1 VRANM
6 AFNEQNTVENYVKDL
21 LVPLGWTFTPAL
33 KLDRQESDVIIENSV
48 KNALIRLNPTI
59 KLDPTK
65 AEEVL
70 YRLRA
75 IILSVRGSGLVKTN
89 EELSKWLKNEK
100 TMPFG
105 ERGEHVSINLIDYG
119 NISNNE
125 FIVTTQFRFI
135 AGQSRRADLVL
146 LINGFPLIIG
156 EAKTPVRPAISWFD
170 GALQLEEY
178 QNSVPQLFVPNI
190 FMFATEGKSYR
201 AGAVRL
207 PLQKW
212 QPWRTTSESSHL
224 DEVEKAV
231 KLMLSPQAVL
241 DILRNFTVFSTE
253 KGGQKVKVLCRY
265 QQYEATKEIIQR
277 VLEAKIKTGLIWHF
291 QGSGKSILMVYAAQ
305 QLRKEPA
312 LKSPTVL
319 VVVDRVDLNSQIGAT
334 FYAADVPNTVIAETR
349 EELQRL
355 LAQDTRKII
364 ITTIHK
370 FAEVEGILNNRDN
383 IIVLVDEAHR
393 SQEGDL
399 GIKMR
404 ASLPNAF
411 FFGFTGTPINQRDRN
426 TFIAFGAKED
436 TNGYLSRYTFKQS
449 IEDEATIPID
459 FEPRLVELHINQEEL
474 EKEYRRLLEIEG
486 IRYDDK
492 DGIIL
497 TKEAA
502 KFAHLVKSQERV
514 QKICQDIAKHFRQ
527 QIEPS
532 GFKGQVVVYDQEAC
546 DLYKQELDKYMAP
559 EETAVDIAVSS
570 TEKEQLK
577 KYAMSDD
584 EETKLLDRFKDKK
597 DPLKLLIVTS
607 KLLTGFDAPIN
618 KVMYLDKPMKD
629 HTLLQAICRVNRPYP
644 GKYRGLIVDYIGVFD
659 NVAQALDFD
668 LKEMQ
673 QIVSNIDNIKAE
685 LPHAMAV
692 CLEHFKTID
701 RTVEGYEGLL
711 AAQDCLPNDEI
722 RDKFAADYNYLNKHW
737 ETISPDPM
745 LKQYEKDYRWLTQVY
760 ESIRP
765 PSGRGKL
772 LWHALGEKTLKLIH
786 DNVTVQTIRDDLDT
800 LVMDEHILE
809 QISGGDTKKKAREVE
824 LKIVWRLYKHPDDPR
839 FIELGKK
846 LEELRDKHYRNA
858 ITSLEFLKELL
869 KLARE
874 TVALERETKVEPV
887 DNSKEALTKLFEES
901 KVEKTPVIIRQIVE
915 DIDDVVKVTRFEG
928 WQWTVSGE
936 REIQKALR
944 KTLLKYQ
951 LHKEQE
957 LFDKAYKYI
966 REHY

>member
-1 VRANM
+1 M
-6 AFNEQNTVENYVKDL
+6 
-21 LVPLGWTFTPAL
+21 LVPLGWSFVPAYEL
-33 KLDRQESDVIIENSV
+33 KRQESDVLLEESV
-48 KNALIRLNPTI
+48 KAALTRLNPEI
-59 KLDPTK
+59 KSDPVK
-65 AEEVL
+65 AEEIL

-75 IILSVRGSGLVKTN
+75 IVLSARGSGLVKAN
-89 EELSKWLKNEK
+89 EEFSKWLKNEK

-105 ERGEHVSINLIDYG
+105 EHGEHVSINLISYDDL
-119 NISNNE
+119 SRNE
-125 FIVTTQFRFI
+125 FVVTTQFKFI
-135 AGQSRRADLVL
+135 AGQSRRPDIVL
-146 LINGFPLIIG
+146 LVNGIPLVIG

-170 GALQLEEY
+170 GAAQLEEY
-178 QNSVPQLFVPNI
+178 QNSVPQLFVPNV

-201 AGAVRL
+201 AGSVKL
-207 PLQKW
+207 PLMKW
-212 QPWRTTSESSHL
+212 QPWKTTNQSSHL
-224 DEVEKAV
+224 DEVKKAAE
-231 KLMLSPQAVL
+231 LMLSPQAVL
-241 DILRNFTVFSTE
+241 EISKNFTVFSTE
-253 KGGQKVKVLCRY
+253 TGGQKVKVLCRY
-265 QQYEATKEIIQR
+265 QQYEATKQIVER
-277 VLEAKIKTGLIWHF
+277 VLEGKIKKGLVWHF

-305 QLRKEPA
+305 QLRKEPT

-334 FYAADVPNTVIAETR
+334 FYATDVPNTVIAETR

-364 ITTIHK
+364 ITTIQK
-370 FAEVEGILNNRDN
+370 FGEAEGVLNERDN

-393 SQEGDL
+393 TQEGDL

-404 ASLPNAF
+404 AALPNAF
-411 FFGFTGTPINQRDRN
+411 LFGFTGTPINLRDRN
-426 TFIAFGAKED
+426 TFLAFGAKED
-436 TNGYLSRYTFKQS
+436 ENGYLSRYTFKQS

-459 FEPRLVELHINQEEL
+459 FEPRLVELHINKEEL
-474 EKEYRRLLEIEG
+474 EKEYRRMLEEEG
-486 IRYDDK
+486 IKYEGK

-497 TKEAA
+497 TRQAA
-502 KFAHLVKSQERV
+502 KFGHLVKSQERI
-514 QKICQDIAKHFRQ
+514 QKVCEDIAKHFKER
-527 QIEPS
+527 IEPN
-532 GFKGQVVVYDQEAC
+532 GFKGQVVVYDRESC
-546 DLYKQELDKYMAP
+546 DLYKQELDKHMAP
-559 EETAVDIAVSS
+559 EETAVDMTVASS
-570 TEKEQLK
+570 ELEWLK
-577 KYAMSDD
+577 KYAMSED
-584 EETKLLDRFKDKK
+584 EEAKLLNRFRDKK
-597 DPLKLLIVTS
+597 DPLKLLIVTA

-673 QIVSNIDNIKAE
+673 LIVSNIDQVKAE
-685 LPHAMAV
+685 LPHAMAI
-692 CLEHFKTID
+692 CLDCFRTID
-701 RTVEGYEGLL
+701 RSVEGYEGLL
-711 AAQDCLPNDEI
+711 AAQDCLPTDEK
-722 RDKFAADYNYLNKHW
+722 RDEFAADYSYLSQHW
-737 ETISPDPM
+737 EAISPDPM
-745 LKQYEKDYRWLTQVY
+745 LKKYEKDYKWLTQVY

-786 DNVTVQTIRDDLDT
+786 DNVTVQSIRDDLDT

-809 QISGGDTKKKAREVE
+809 QISDGNTKRKTKEIE
-824 LKIVWRLYKHPDDPR
+824 LKIVWRLHKHADDPR

-846 LEELRDKHYRNA
+846 LEELKDKHYRNA

-874 TVALERETKVEPV
+874 TVALERETKAEPV
-887 DNSKEALTKLFEES
+887 DNSKEALTMLFEEA
-901 KVEKTPVIIRQIVE
+901 KVEKTPVIIKQIVE

-928 WQWTVSGE
+928 WQWTIAGE

>member
-1 VRANM
+1 M
-6 AFNEQNTVENYVKDL
+6 TFTEQNAVENYIKNL
-21 LVPLGWTFTPAL
+21 LVPLGWSFVPSTEL
-33 KLDRQESDVIIENSV
+33 KRQESDVLLEESV
-48 KNALIRLNPTI
+48 KAALVRLNPEI
-59 KLDPTK
+59 KADPAK
-65 AEEVL
+65 AEEIL

-89 EELSKWLKNEK
+89 EEFSKWLKNEK
-100 TMPFG
+100 SMPFG
-105 ERGEHVSINLIDYG
+105 EHGEHVSVNLIDYEDLAR
-119 NISNNE
+119 NE
-125 FIVTTQFRFI
+125 FVVTTQFKFI
-135 AGQSRRADLVL
+135 AGQSRRPDLVL
-146 LINGFPLIIG
+146 LVNGIPLVIG

-170 GALQLEEY
+170 GAAQLEEY
-178 QNSVPQLFVPNI
+178 QNSIPQLFVPNV

-201 AGAVRL
+201 AGSVKL
-207 PLQKW
+207 PLLKW
-212 QPWRTTSESSHL
+212 QPWKTTNQSSHL
-224 DEVEKAV
+224 DEVKKATE
-231 KLMLSPQAVL
+231 LMLSPQAVL
-241 DILRNFTVFSTE
+241 EISKNFTVFSTE
-253 KGGQKVKVLCRY
+253 RGGQKIKVLCRY
-265 QQYEATKEIIQR
+265 QQYEATKQIVER
-277 VLEAKIKTGLIWHF
+277 VLEGKIKKGLVWHF

-305 QLRKEPA
+305 QLRKEPK

-334 FYAADVPNTVIAETR
+334 FYATDVPNTVVAETR
-349 EELQRL
+349 EELRRL

-364 ITTIHK
+364 ITTIQK
-370 FAEVEGILNNRDN
+370 FGEAEGVLNERDN

-393 SQEGDL
+393 TQEGDL

-404 ASLPNAF
+404 AALPNAF
-411 FFGFTGTPINQRDRN
+411 LFGFTGTPINLRDRN
-426 TFIAFGAKED
+426 TFLAFGAKED
-436 TNGYLSRYTFKQS
+436 ENGYLSRYTFKQS

-459 FEPRLVELHINQEEL
+459 FEPRLVELHINKEEL
-474 EKEYRRLLEIEG
+474 EKEYRRLLQEEG
-486 IRYDDK
+486 IGYEDK

-497 TKEAA
+497 TREAA
-502 KFAHLVKSQERV
+502 KFGHLVKSQERIRKV
-514 QKICQDIAKHFRQ
+514 CEDIAKHFKEK
-527 QIEPS
+527 IEPN
-532 GFKGQVVVYDQEAC
+532 GFKGQVVVYDREAC
-546 DLYKQELDKYMAP
+546 DLYKQELDKHMAP
-559 EETAVDIAVSS
+559 EETAVDMTVASS
-570 TEKEQLK
+570 ELEWLK
-577 KYAMSDD
+577 KYAMSED
-584 EETKLLDRFKDKK
+584 EEAKLLNRFRDKK
-597 DPLKLLIVTS
+597 DPLKLLIVTA

-692 CLEHFKTID
+692 CLDHFKAVD
-701 RTVEGYEGLL
+701 RTIEGYEGLL
-711 AAQDCLPNDEI
+711 AAQDCLPNDEM
-722 RDKFAADYNYLNKHW
+722 RDKFAADYSYLSKHW
-737 ETISPDPM
+737 EAISPDP
-745 LKQYEKDYRWLTQVY
+745 LLIQYERDYKWLTQVY

-786 DNVTVQTIRDDLDT
+786 DNVTVQAIRDDLDT

-809 QISGGDTKKKAREVE
+809 QISGGNTKKKAKEVE
-824 LKIVWRLYKHPDDPR
+824 LKIVWRLHKHPDDPR
-839 FIELGKK
+839 FMELGKK
-846 LEELRDKHYRNA
+846 LEELKDKHYRNA

-874 TVALERETKVEPV
+874 TVALERETKAEPV
-887 DNSKEALTKLFEES
+887 DNSKEALTKLFEEAR
-901 KVEKTPVIIRQIVE
+901 VEKTPIIIKQIVQ
-915 DIDDVVKVTRFEG
+915 DIDEVVKVTRFDG
-928 WQWTVSGE
+928 WQWTISGE

-951 LHKEQE
+951 LHKDQE

>member
-1 VRANM
+1 LT
-6 AFNEQNTVENYVKDL
+6 FTEQNAVENYIKNL
-21 LVPLGWTFTPAL
+21 LVPLGWSFVPSTEL
-33 KLDRQESDVIIENSV
+33 KRQESDVLLEESV
-48 KNALIRLNPTI
+48 KAALVRLNPEI
-59 KLDPTK
+59 KADPAK
-65 AEEVL
+65 AEEIL

-89 EELSKWLKNEK
+89 EEFSKWLKNEK
-100 TMPFG
+100 SMPFG
-105 ERGEHVSINLIDYG
+105 EHGEHVSVNLIDYEDLAR
-119 NISNNE
+119 NE
-125 FIVTTQFRFI
+125 FVVTTQFKFI
-135 AGQSRRADLVL
+135 AGQSRRPDLVL
-146 LINGFPLIIG
+146 LVNGIPLVIG

-170 GALQLEEY
+170 GAAQLEEY
-178 QNSVPQLFVPNI
+178 QNSIPQLFVPNV

-201 AGAVRL
+201 AGSVKL
-207 PLQKW
+207 PLLKW
-212 QPWRTTSESSHL
+212 QPWKTTNQSSHL
-224 DEVEKAV
+224 DEVKKATE
-231 KLMLSPQAVL
+231 LMLSPQAVL
-241 DILRNFTVFSTE
+241 EISKNFTVFSTE
-253 KGGQKVKVLCRY
+253 RGGQKIKVLCRY
-265 QQYEATKEIIQR
+265 QQYEATKQIVER
-277 VLEAKIKTGLIWHF
+277 VLEGKIKKGLVWHF

-305 QLRKEPA
+305 QLRKEPK

-334 FYAADVPNTVIAETR
+334 FYATDVPNTVVAETR
-349 EELQRL
+349 EELRRL

-364 ITTIHK
+364 ITTIQK
-370 FAEVEGILNNRDN
+370 FGEAEGVLNERDN

-393 SQEGDL
+393 TQEGDL

-404 ASLPNAF
+404 AALPNAF
-411 FFGFTGTPINQRDRN
+411 LFGFTGTPINLRDRN
-426 TFIAFGAKED
+426 TFLAFGAKED
-436 TNGYLSRYTFKQS
+436 ENGYLSRYTFKQS

-459 FEPRLVELHINQEEL
+459 FEPRLVELHINKEEL
-474 EKEYRRLLEIEG
+474 EKEYRRLLQEEG
-486 IRYDDK
+486 IGYEDK

-497 TKEAA
+497 TREAA
-502 KFAHLVKSQERV
+502 KFGHLVKSQERIRKV
-514 QKICQDIAKHFRQ
+514 CEDIAKHFKEK
-527 QIEPS
+527 IEPN
-532 GFKGQVVVYDQEAC
+532 GFKGQVVVYDREAC
-546 DLYKQELDKYMAP
+546 DLYKQEIDKHMAP
-559 EETAVDIAVSS
+559 EETAVDMTVASS
-570 TEKEQLK
+570 ELEWLK
-577 KYAMSDD
+577 KYAMSED
-584 EETKLLDRFKDKK
+584 EEAKLLNRFRDKK
-597 DPLKLLIVTS
+597 DPLKLLIVTA

-692 CLEHFKTID
+692 CLDHFKAVD
-701 RTVEGYEGLL
+701 RTIEGYEGLL
-711 AAQDCLPNDEI
+711 AAQDCLPNDEM
-722 RDKFAADYNYLNKHW
+722 RDKFAADYSYLSKHW
-737 ETISPDPM
+737 EAISPDP
-745 LKQYEKDYRWLTQVY
+745 LLIQYERDYKWLTQVY

-786 DNVTVQTIRDDLDT
+786 DNVTVQAIRDDLDT

-809 QISGGDTKKKAREVE
+809 QISSGNTKKKAKEVE
-824 LKIVWRLYKHPDDPR
+824 LKIVWRLHKHPDDPR
-839 FIELGKK
+839 FMELGKK
-846 LEELRDKHYRNA
+846 LEELKDKHYRNA

-874 TVALERETKVEPV
+874 TVALERETKAEPV
-887 DNSKEALTKLFEES
+887 DNSKEALTKLFEEAR
-901 KVEKTPVIIRQIVE
+901 VEKTPIIIKQIVQG
-915 DIDDVVKVTRFEG
+915 IDEVVKVTRFDG
-928 WQWTVSGE
+928 WQWTISGE

-951 LHKEQE
+951 LHKDQE